1 MSQGRQHSF
10 ATLFRDVEAVE
21 IPIIQRDYAQGREQA
36 EDVRHDFLTALRDA
50 LLAAGSVPLDLDFVY
65 GSFEADADK
74 VLSLLDGQ
82 QRLTT
87 LFLLHWYI
95 AMREGRLDDFKA
107 RWTRDGRSRFSY
119 ATRPSAMEFFHALAG
134 ASFALPESS
143 GDWVKLSA
151 LLVDCNWFFLA
162 WQGDPTVK
170 SCLTMIDAI
179 HEVFGSV
186 TGSLYLGLVDEERPR
201 VTFHFLNLHD
211 FGLSDDLYIKM
222 NARGK
227 PLTPFENFKAW
238 LVGRISKEP
247 WAASFDADMDQK
259 WIDFFWRLAG
269 KQGGTPERG
278 TDAGAFD
285 DLFLRFMYVMAFFE
299 ACNRLDGAFAAQKA
313 AITWITQLREARG
326 YLPLRELEA
335 HDAFDGGMIQLAS
348 AVLNHFCTAATD
360 ADLVLVERALS
371 RQHDYPDLVRLYA
384 LVAFIGSAAERLDP
398 ESRTV
403 AKSRWDRVTSNL
415 ITNSRIGEPTQAAAA
430 VKGLAGLSLHAI
442 DLYATIAKNTEFTTG
457 FTREQVGEEARKAAL
472 IIEDL
477 TRESLFREAEAHG
490 YLQGRIGFLI
500 DFSLQAD
507 SSFNAVAFS
516 LYSARARAVLD
527 ASVLNSKEFLVE
539 RALLSIDDYL
549 LNRGAGKFSFC
560 QPNATAYRDRG
571 ENWLRVVG
579 RQGFHSLLDR
589 VGEDAAASLRGIIDG
604 VACKDWRK
612 YIVEDPSLIDYCRER
627 LIHRDA
633 SGIYLLSR
641 TRLSGYFVELHSYA
655 LYRALLGKPDVLGG
669 AKFRYEPVY
678 GDAQPVLA
686 LTLDDQEISV
696 HYKNGA
702 WHCSSAAGDVPL
714 PAALERFIVERGFST

>member
-36 EDVRHDFLTALRDA
+36 EDVRHAFLMTLQDA
-50 LLAAGSVPLDLDFVY
+50 LLAAESVPLDLDFVY
-65 GSFEADADK
+65 GSFEANADK

-95 AMREGRLDDFKA
+95 AMREGWLDDFKA

-134 ASFALPESS
+134 ATFALPE
-143 GDWVKLSA
+143 GGRVKLST

-162 WQGDPTVK
+162 WQGDPTVR
-170 SCLTMIDAI
+170 SCLTMLDAI

-186 TGSLYLGLVDEERPR
+186 TGSLYLRLVDEERPQ

-211 FGLSDDLYIKM
+211 FGLSDELYIKM

-269 KQGGTPERG
+269 KQDGTPDSG
-278 TDAGAFD
+278 TADEGAFD

-299 ACNRLDGAFAAQKA
+299 ACNRLDGAFAAPKA

-335 HDAFDGGMIQLAS
+335 HDAFEGGTIQLAS
-348 AVLNHFCTAATD
+348 AVLNYFCTAATD
-360 ADLVLVERALS
+360 TDLALVERALS
-371 RQHDYPDLVRLYA
+371 RKHDYPDLVKLYA
-384 LVAFIGSAAERLDP
+384 LVAFIGSAAVRLDTEP
-398 ESRTV
+398 RTV
-403 AKSRWDRVTSNL
+403 AKSRWDRVTLNL
-415 ITNSRIGEPTQAAAA
+415 ISNSRIGEPTQAAGA
-430 VKGLAGLSLHAI
+430 VKGLAGLVHHAV
-442 DLYATIAKNTEFTTG
+442 DLYATIANDSKFTTG
-457 FTREQVGEEARKAAL
+457 FTREQLGEEARKAAL
-472 IIEDL
+472 IIEDP
-477 TRESLFREAEAHG
+477 TREALLREAEAHG
-490 YLQGRIGFLI
+490 YLQGCIGFLI
-500 DFSLQAD
+500 DFSLRAD
-507 SSFNAVAFS
+507 SSFDAEAFS
-516 LYSARARAVLD
+516 QYSARARAVLD
-527 ASVLNSKEFLVE
+527 ASVLNSTEFLVE

-549 LNRGAGKFSFC
+549 VDRRAGKFSFC

-579 RQGFHSLLDR
+579 RPGFHSLLDR
-589 VGEDAAASLRGIIDG
+589 VGEDAVASLRGIING
-604 VACKDWRK
+604 AACADWRK
-612 YIVEDPSLIDYCRER
+612 YIVEEPRLIEYCRER
-627 LIHRDA
+627 LIHREA

-641 TRLSGYFVELHSYA
+641 TRLSGYFVELRSYA
-655 LYRALLGKPDVLGG
+655 LYLALLGKPDVLGS
-669 AKFRYEPVY
+669 AKFSYKAVY
-678 GDAQPVLA
+678 GDALPVLV

-702 WHCSSAAGDVPL
+702 WRCSSAAGDMPL